1 MVMRMRLR
9 LHRAGDISLNTVVER
24 RMRNVMERRART
36 FIRRLQ
42 SVTPVR
48 TGFMKAN
55 WYYTFRGQRTGG
67 LRMVIG
73 NRADYSAIV
82 VARNHMLG
90 FVWSQGF

>member
-1 MVMRMRLR
+1 MMMRMRIR
-9 LHRAGDISLNTVVER
+9 LHRAGTISLNTTVER
-24 RMRNVMERRART
+24 HSRDIMERRART
-36 FIRRLQ
+36 FIRRLK

-55 WYYTFRGQRTGG
+55 WYYTFLGQRTGG
-67 LRMVIG
+67 LRMTIG

-82 VARNHMLG
+82 VARNHTLG